1 MKMPDMSDLASWQS
15 IDRAHH
21 IHPFTDQ
28 KALRASGSRM
38 ICRGEGVYLQDVEG
52 NRYLDGMAGL
62 WCVNVGYG
70 RQELVTAATRQM
82 EELAY
87 YNCFFNTSTPA
98 ATRLSQLLAEVT
110 PEGFN
115 QCFFTNSG
123 SEANDTVLR
132 FGRHYWALKGKPEK
146 TIFISRRNAYHGST
160 VAAGSLGG
168 MAWMHS
174 QGGLPIP
181 DIVHIDQPYWYHEGG
196 DETPEEFGI
205 RVARQLESKIR
216 ELGDH
221 RIAAFIAE
229 PIQGSGGV
237 IIPPSTYW
245 PEIKRICAENEIL
258 FIADEV
264 ICGFGRTGKWFGSEF
279 YDLKPDMMTM
289 AKGLSSGYVP
299 IGAVVMSD
307 EVADTLV
314 ASGFLSHGFTYS
326 GHPLACAVAV
336 RNIEIMLDEKLVERV
351 EREIGPYFRQKWA
364 SLKEHPLVG
373 EARSVGLIAGL
384 EMVKDKSRREKFPTA
399 IRAGFFFR
407 EAAFR
412 NGLVLRAIGDTVVAS
427 PPLVITPAEVDELIE
442 KLGRTLDETE
452 HYVRAL

>member
-1 MKMPDMSDLASWQS
+1 MKMPDISDLASWQS

-28 KALRASGSRM
+28 KALRAAGSRM
-38 ICRGEGVYLQDVEG
+38 ICKGEGVYLQDVEG

-98 ATRLSQLLAEVT
+98 ATRLSQLLAQVT
-110 PEGFN
+110 PAGFN

-196 DETPEEFGI
+196 DEAPDEFGI
-205 RVARQLESKIR
+205 RIARQLESKIH
-216 ELGDH
+216 ELGPD
-221 RIAAFIAE
+221 RVAAFIAE

-237 IIPPSTYW
+237 IVPPSTYW
-245 PEIKRICAENEIL
+245 PEVKRICAENEIL

-264 ICGFGRTGKWFGSEF
+264 ICGFGRTGQWFGSDV
-279 YDLKPDMMTM
+279 YDLKPDMMSM

-299 IGAVVMSD
+299 IGAVMMSD
-307 EVADTLV
+307 EVASTLV

-351 EREIGPYFRQKWA
+351 ERDIGPYFQKRWS
-364 SLKEHPLVG
+364 SLKDPSLVG
-373 EARSVGLIAGL
+373 EARSVGLLAGL
-384 EMVKDKSRREKFPTA
+384 EMVKDKSRREKFPTTT
-399 IRAGFFFR
+399 RAGLFFR

-427 PPLVITPAEVDELIE
+427 PPLVISPAEVDELIE
-442 KLGRTLDETE
+442 KLERTLDETE
-452 HYVRAL
+452 HYVRSS